1 MEKGRHSHT
10 ERVVQKR
17 KGTIWFCIMQ
27 QRTKD
32 LRGKPKNKGAD
43 LKLTA
48 DNKQL
53 DVINETAKMKGK
65 SYED

>member
-1 MEKGRHSHT
+1 
-10 ERVVQKR
+10 
-17 KGTIWFCIMQ
+17 MQ

-53 DVINETAKMKGK
+53 DVIHETAKMKGK